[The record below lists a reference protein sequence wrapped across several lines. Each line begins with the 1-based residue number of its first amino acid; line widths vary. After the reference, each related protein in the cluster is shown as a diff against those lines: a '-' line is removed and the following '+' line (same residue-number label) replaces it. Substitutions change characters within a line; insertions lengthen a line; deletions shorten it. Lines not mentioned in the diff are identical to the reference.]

1 MVGLYLL
8 DGHDGVK
15 PGDLRGLSQSQLFYD
30 SMKTPLLK
38 LQIYPAP
45 LTPKKRKSYVF
56 FAQAASVTMWDNSFP
71 PSH

>member
-38 LQIYPAP
+38 LQI
-45 LTPKKRKSYVF
+45 
-56 FAQAASVTMWDNSFP
+56 
-71 PSH
+71 